1 MKNSEFGHTEYL
13 VKSMQT
19 NIFDYLDESE
29 DKEIDCTVRIS
40 KPIRFGEYKR
50 TIKHFTSLK
59 EKNDYLNKLDIAIHK
74 KSKFKNNCEFIVL
87 NE

>member
-1 MKNSEFGHTEYL
+1 MKISMCGHTEYL
-13 VKSMQT
+13 VKQMQT

-40 KPIRFGEYKR
+40 KPVRFGEYKR
-50 TIKHFTSLK
+50 TIKHFVSLK
-59 EKNDYLNKLDIAIHK
+59 EKNEYLSKLDIAIHR
-74 KSKFKNNCEFIVL
+74 KSKFRENYEHVML

>member
-1 MKNSEFGHTEYL
+1 MKISVCGHTEYL
-13 VKSMQT
+13 VKLMQT
-19 NIFDYLDESE
+19 NIFDYLEGNE
-29 DKEIDCTVRIS
+29 DKKIDCTVRIS

-59 EKNDYLNKLDIAIHK
+59 EKNDYLSKLDIAIHR
-74 KSKFKNNCEFIVL
+74 KSKFRKNYENIML

>member
-1 MKNSEFGHTEYL
+1 
-13 VKSMQT
+13 MQT
-19 NIFDYLDESE
+19 NIFDYLDEIE

-50 TIKHFTSLK
+50 TIKHFKSLK
-59 EKNDYLNKLDIAIHK
+59 EKNDYLNELDISIHR
-74 KSKFKNNCEFIVL
+74 KSKFRENYEHVML